1 LPQLISPRPSGR
13 CHDSRR
19 RLLPPQL
26 NRVNPGAART
36 TPLTSPPPPCFG
48 IRATVPDSCAS
59 RRGRRPPV
67 PVIRSPP
74 HPARAGAESA
84 RRAAQ
89 TEPHGSRGR
98 GTGKA
103 AQNHGSSAACLLARR
118 GGSSDDVAG
127 ARPCVSE
134 GFTAPG
140 ELNFFFISRRRWER
154 RSADRDFGGSSSG
167 RGLGVPS
174 RDGQR
179 LEPLGSSLQ
188 PK

>member
-1 LPQLISPRPSGR
+1 
-13 CHDSRR
+13 
-19 RLLPPQL
+19 
-26 NRVNPGAART
+26 
-36 TPLTSPPPPCFG
+36 LTSPPPPCFG

-74 HPARAGAESA
+74 HPARASAESA

-127 ARPCVSE
+127 
-134 GFTAPG
+134 GAPVRFRG
-140 ELNFFFISRRRWER
+140 IHGAGRVEIFFHL
-154 RSADRDFGGSSSG
+154 ATPMGAA
-167 RGLGVPS
+167 LG
-174 RDGQR
+174 
-179 LEPLGSSLQ
+179 
-188 PK
+188 

>member
-1 LPQLISPRPSGR
+1 MLPFSCNMAQHANRDPFAPELPACRKLISPRPSGR
-13 CHDSRR
+13 IT
-19 RLLPPQL
+19 
-26 NRVNPGAART
+26 T
-36 TPLTSPPPPCFG
+36 TPCFSTVSDPPYQT
-48 IRATVPDSCAS
+48 RAS

-140 ELNFFFISRRRWER
+140 ELKFFFHL
-154 RSADRDFGGSSSG
+154 ATPMGAA
-167 RGLGVPS
+167 LG
-174 RDGQR
+174 
-179 LEPLGSSLQ
+179 
-188 PK
+188 